1 MKRAV
6 NALRVARGN
15 HGCTRFPGPSPAKL
29 VRADASGRRG
39 ATECLLYAALLALA
53 LSRRLQ
59 KLVTDPESNPLSP
72 NPPERWSHI
81 F

>member
-1 MKRAV
+1 MA
-6 NALRVARGN
+6 ARDSWV
-15 HGCTRFPGPSPAKL
+15 RRLPSWFEQMP
-29 VRADASGRRG
+29 SGRRG